1 MNTQHKALQNNSPA
15 REMCFNFENNLQK
28 LTETKVFI
36 KNMNDENIFKTIGH
50 RSGVLPTFS
59 FVVLVCFFYR
69 VVLIK

>member
-36 KNMNDENIFKTIGH
+36 KNMNDKNIIKTICH
-50 RSGVLPTFS
+50 RSGVLQTFS
-59 FVVLVCFFYR
+59 IVVLFFF
-69 VVLIK
+69 IE